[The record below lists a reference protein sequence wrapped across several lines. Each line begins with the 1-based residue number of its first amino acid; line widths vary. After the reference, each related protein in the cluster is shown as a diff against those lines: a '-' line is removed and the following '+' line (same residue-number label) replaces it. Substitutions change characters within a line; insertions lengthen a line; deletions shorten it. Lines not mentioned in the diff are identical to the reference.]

1 MKKLYEYVSFSIAII
16 FTMTE
21 ILLLFILGAEMKMN
35 LFNLI
40 ICCIAIVSWLVFIVI
55 FWRVRQIKKNPV
67 YINAKLIPE
76 SVHVIPFFRQFLI
89 KTVVAYHD
97 PQTEKITLYRGICM
111 GVWLEYQALKKG
123 KRMEVRVVYDAEHPR
138 NYQVLLDE
146 VLKSIKI
153 EELL

>member
-1 MKKLYEYVSFSIAII
+1 MKKLYEYASFSIAIV

-21 ILLLFILGAEMKMN
+21 ILLLFILGTEMKMN
-35 LFNLI
+35 FFNLI
-40 ICCIAIVSWLVFIVI
+40 VCGIAMVSWLVFIII

-76 SVHVIPFFRQFLI
+76 SVHAIPFFRQFLI

-97 PQTEKITLYRGICM
+97 PQTGKTTLYKGTCM

-123 KRMEVRVVYDAEHPR
+123 EKIGVRVVYDAKHPR

-146 VLKSIKI
+146 VVKSIKI
-153 EELL
+153 Y